1 MEFVR
6 LPDDAPS
13 VLARDTIELDDL
25 RLAWPQILSATRDN
39 PERYLCPY
47 MRSVNFYNG
56 EQARRSVEC
65 DSATA
70 NQASLPEHPPSPK
83 PNIGVPRSDRLVNSH
98 GRPTSLSSPNGEE
111 VNSCTTGAKP
121 RDPKSF
127 AQALFDTNAL
137 NRFYAT
143 SDRRARPCASQ
154 HPSYQSPT
162 YGRSRSETGA
172 GMAPT
177 DQYRG
182 IPAKSGSEQLQQ
194 QEANPQFL
202 AKRVTHPG
210 PPPPAIANGSSIDTF
225 QYRDGATEERPRPQ
239 TLSHFSMKNVK
250 ALWRSAHVSHDPLLK
265 EQYTNDFFG
274 WTVAQGTVGRISPIV
289 GSVRTSITPFARQS
303 MVYVLSNLSALA
315 SSFKWNSHIPH
326 PGGPF
331 ENSFNDIVQ
340 AFFWLR
346 KLEGY
351 PPIIL
356 PGLSLAASAFY
367 DSFLS
372 MKDAERLHRTKIPP
386 TLRALTDEEDLE
398 IFHLAMA
405 TTEAAHITNIFFA
418 ALVAAIPPCNEL
430 VWSLVVDCHRK
441 GVMVQDQVKDPVVI
455 RSLQLVLDSFEDSTA
470 LDLLAKLVKVH
481 AMGDEATSEDDTY
494 HPPTE
499 NSYHVLGWVIDHL
512 LVTES
517 RPFAY
522 STNAAELCWQYDHL
536 PPGKRRM
543 GSPRYSAMIVEWL
556 KVLVMKHWDGK
567 PVVDLSS
574 VAGNA
579 LEVLWHFS
587 KHVGGGYRQFGM
599 PMLVAQ
605 LDFLNMPTDW
615 PDPVAGTDH
624 KHLLQYPFI
633 LDLKGRVCCFRAMN
647 YAKMFK
653 AHEDSAAASRLLAQM
668 SFPDTLTG
676 RGEIRLRDKLGSVLR
691 SHFVI
696 EIRRQSILV
705 DALDQLWRREKC
717 ELMKPLKVRMGM
729 DEGEE
734 GVDHGGVQQEFF
746 RIAIA
751 EVLDPDYGLFTV
763 IDEQTQM
770 TWLRPCSREPLYKY
784 ELVGLLFS
792 LAMYNG
798 LTLPVNFPLVFYH
811 KLQGFKATRLEAIE
825 DGWPALAKGLESL
838 LDWSDGDVADVFAR
852 TYEFVFETLGQVFTI
867 DMRHIRL
874 EKEDEL
880 REAYCSCCGRLRSR
894 SHIIHAGDQDLN
906 LPPRSP
912 ESSAEEDE
920 TTAEPA
926 TPINSSSPS
935 PLMVTN
941 KNREQYVKDY
951 IFWLTDKSIR
961 PEYDAFA
968 RGFFTCISP
977 QSLTLLRTHDFK
989 RLVEGTQEV
998 TVEDLRKIAQYDG
1011 GYTPTHETIQ
1021 DFWTTVADFSPEQ
1034 IRLLLE
1040 FVTASDRL
1048 PVTGVDNLTF
1058 AIQKNGEGDD
1068 RLPTSLTCYGRLLLP
1083 AYSSR
1088 AVLREKLCLAIE
1100 NCKGFGV
1107 P

>member
-1 MEFVR
+1 
-6 LPDDAPS
+6 
-13 VLARDTIELDDL
+13 
-25 RLAWPQILSATRDN
+25 
-39 PERYLCPY
+39 
-47 MRSVNFYNG
+47 MRSVNSYNG
-56 EQARRSVEC
+56 DQARWSVEC

-83 PNIGVPRSDRLVNSH
+83 PNVGVSRSDRLVKSY
-98 GRPTSLSSPNGEE
+98 GRPTSLSSPPGEE
-111 VNSCTTGAKP
+111 VNCYTDGAKP

-143 SDRRARPCASQ
+143 SNRRARPCASQ
-154 HPSYQSPT
+154 HSSCQTPIYD
-162 YGRSRSETGA
+162 RSRSETGA

-177 DQYRG
+177 AQYRG

-194 QEANPQFL
+194 QEANPRSL
-202 AKRVTHPG
+202 AKRFTRPG
-210 PPPPAIANGSSIDTF
+210 PHPPAIADGSSIDNF
-225 QYRDGATEERPRPQ
+225 PHRDGATEEGPRPQ

-250 ALWRSAHVSHDPLLK
+250 ALWRSAHVSYDPSLK
-265 EQYTNDFFG
+265 EQYTKDFFG
-274 WTVAQGTVGRISPIV
+274 WTVAQGTVGRISPTV
-289 GSVRTSITPFARQS
+289 GSVRTSIIPFARQS
-303 MVYVLSNLSALA
+303 MVYVSSNLSALS
-315 SSFKWNSHIPH
+315 SSFEWNTHIP
-326 PGGPF
+326 PPSGPF
-331 ENSFNDIVQ
+331 KTPFNEIVQ

-367 DSFLS
+367 DSSLS
-372 MKDAERLHRTKIPP
+372 MKDAERLHRAKSG
-386 TLRALTDEEDLE
+386 LAWQALTDEEDLE
-398 IFHLAMA
+398 ISHMA
-405 TTEAAHITNIFFA
+405 RATIEAVHITNIFLA
-418 ALVAAIPPCNEL
+418 ALVAAIPPSNKL
-430 VWSLVVDCHRK
+430 VWSLVVDCHMK
-441 GVMVQDQVKDPVVI
+441 GVMVQDQVKDPVVV

-470 LDLLAKLVKVH
+470 LDLLAKLVKVL

-494 HPPTE
+494 HPPPGK
-499 NSYHVLGWVIDHL
+499 SHRVLGWVINRL
-512 LVTES
+512 FVTES

-522 STNAAELCWQYDHL
+522 TTNAAELRWQYDHL
-536 PPGKRRM
+536 PPGKGRM
-543 GSPRYSAMIVEWL
+543 WSPRYSELIVEWL

-567 PVVDLSS
+567 PDINLSS

-579 LEVLWHFS
+579 LEVLRHFS
-587 KHVGGGYRQFGM
+587 KHIGEGYWQFEM

-605 LDFLNMPTDW
+605 LDFLNIPTDW
-615 PDPVAGTDH
+615 PDSVAGIDH

-653 AHEDSAAASRLLAQM
+653 AHEGSAAASRLLAQM

-676 RGEIRLRDKLGSVLR
+676 RGEIRLRHKLGSVLR
-691 SHFVI
+691 SHFVV

-751 EVLDPDYGLFTV
+751 EVLNPDYG
-763 IDEQTQM
+763 
-770 TWLRPCSREPLYKY
+770 
-784 ELVGLLFS
+784 
-792 LAMYNG
+792 
-798 LTLPVNFPLVFYH
+798 
-811 KLQGFKATRLEAIE
+811 FKPTRLGEIK

-838 LDWSDGDVADVFAR
+838 LDWSDGDVSDVFAR

-894 SHIIHAGDQDLN
+894 THIIHAGDQDLN
-906 LPPRSP
+906 LPPKSP
-912 ESSAEEDE
+912 ESSAEEHDRKADRA
-920 TTAEPA
+920 TTAEAA
-926 TPINSSSPS
+926 TPIDSSSRS

-941 KNREQYVKDY
+941 ENREQYVKDY

-961 PEYDAFA
+961 PEYEAFA

-977 QSLTLLRTHDFK
+977 QSLTLLRPYDFK
-989 RLVEGTQEV
+989 QLVEGTQEV

-1011 GYTPTHETIQ
+1011 SYTPTHETIQ
-1021 DFWTTVADFSPEQ
+1021 DFWTIVSDFSPEQ

-1088 AVLREKLCLAIE
+1088 AVLRDKLCLAIE
-1100 NCKGFGV
+1100 NSKGFGV